1 MAVIDDPQIRIIVG
15 GLEQF
20 SERQI
25 IQLSL
30 EVTANLIETTP
41 VDLGWARANWVP
53 SIGQPYDVVVGQP
66 NDSSDVGA
74 ARRKQAEGRNA
85 LRGYKLTRGPIF
97 VSNNVPYI
105 QKLNEGSSA
114 QAPAGFV
121 QMAIQTAI
129 ATVQGAR

>member
-1 MAVIDDPQIRIIVG
+1 MATTDPQIRIIVG

-41 VDLGWARANWVP
+41 VDVGWARANWVP
-53 SIGQPYDVVVGQP
+53 TIGQPYEVEVGQP
-66 NDSSDVGA
+66 NDSADVSA
-74 ARRKQAEGRNA
+74 ARRKQIEGKVA
-85 LRGYKLTRGPIF
+85 LRGYKLTKGPIF

-105 QKLNEGSSA
+105 QKLNEGSSQ

-121 QMAIQTAI
+121 QMAIQKAI

>member
-1 MAVIDDPQIRIIVG
+1 MATADPQIRIIVG

-53 SIGQPYDVVVGQP
+53 TIGQPYDQDVGYA
-66 NDSSDVGA
+66 NDSADVGA
-74 ARRKQAEGRNA
+74 ARRKQAEGRIA
-85 LRGYKLTRGPIF
+85 LRGYKLTKGPIF

-105 QKLNEGSSA
+105 LSLNEGSSQ

-121 QMAIQTAI
+121 QMAINAAIQTVA
-129 ATVQGAR
+129 GAR

>member
-1 MAVIDDPQIRIIVG
+1 MAVNDPQVRIIVG
-15 GLEQF
+15 DLDRF

-53 SIGQPYDVVVGQP
+53 TIGTPYDVNVGNP
-66 NDSSDVGA
+66 TDASDVGA
-74 ARRKQAEGRNA
+74 ARRKQAEGRQA
-85 LRGYKLTRGPIF
+85 LRGYKLTRGTIF
-97 VSNNVPYI
+97 VTNNVPYI
-105 QKLNEGSSA
+105 QKLNEGSSK

-121 QMAIQTAI
+121 QNAVEAAIR
-129 ATVQGAR
+129 TVSGS